1 MNKIAIVFSSFL
13 FLLILIFQ
21 AEKTQAQ
28 GRNVEEVTLTVL
40 GNCGMCKDRI
50 EKAAYTV
57 RGVRRA
63 DWDMNKQ
70 KLTLSFRND
79 RTDQETIERAIAK
92 AGHDTENFLT
102 DEKTHAN
109 LHHCCV
115 YKRDPELLKN
125 NKVWNDK

>member
-1 MNKIAIVFSSFL
+1 MNKSAFVFTIFIISSL
-13 FLLILIFQ
+13 FIFQ
-21 AEKTQAQ
+21 SERSVAQ
-28 GRNVEEVTLTVL
+28 GSNVEQVTITVL

-79 RTDQETIERAIAK
+79 RTDQEAIERAIAK

-102 DEKTHAN
+102 DENTHAN

-115 YKRDPELLKN
+115 YKRDPELLKK
-125 NKVWNDK
+125 NKVWNEK